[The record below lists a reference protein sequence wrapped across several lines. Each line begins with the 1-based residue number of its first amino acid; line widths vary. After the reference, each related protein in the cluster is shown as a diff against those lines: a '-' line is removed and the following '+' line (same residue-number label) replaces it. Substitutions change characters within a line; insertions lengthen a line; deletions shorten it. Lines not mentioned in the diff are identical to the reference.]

1 MRVSTDSADL
11 GPQTIKTRAEGET
24 ELPTASKSYYTSP
37 SGSGST
43 CSDQSPC
50 ALAFALDA
58 VSAGEEV
65 VLKDGVYHVGEIS
78 LSNSASKYVVIR
90 GSRQGKSTF

>member
-1 MRVSTDSADL
+1 
-11 GPQTIKTRAEGET
+11 
-24 ELPTASKSYYTSP
+24 
-37 SGSGST
+37 
-43 CSDQSPC
+43 
-50 ALAFALDA
+50 LAFALDA

-90 GSRQGKSTF
+90 GSRQGESTLQNPRDMSC